1 MNVSITVSPKVSES
15 IKGDL
20 QRLVAGYLR
29 QHHVEN
35 PCVTVTDEGPE
46 NISGHFNPL
55 FMHEAHGIYDGPAV
69 ASVAHAVEIPT
80 SPEELVTDE
89 VISREPALSILER
102 QAPAEFQRQS

>member
-20 QRLVAGYLR
+20 QRLVAEYLR
-29 QHHVEN
+29 QHHVDN
-35 PCVTVTDEGPE
+35 PRVTVTDEGPE

-69 ASVAHAVEIPT
+69 ASVAPAVGITT
-80 SPEELVTDE
+80 SPEELATDE
-89 VISREPALSILER
+89 VISREPTLSILER
-102 QAPAEFQRQS
+102 QAPTEYLRRS